1 MFGAVVLALVGDT
14 VPDRSR
20 LIAVSTGKGWGPSAI
35 RFTLTTDPRHFH
47 YLSKAGHIADV
58 WGALETAG
66 RSELGVLID
75 PTSSHSPPMDE
86 RAFYTAFE
94 IRVGART
101 IRPYAEVSG
110 SRRRD
115 NDIGVWLGS
124 GTAIMGV
131 ALLLLPFWRRRWT
144 RNS

>member
-1 MFGAVVLALVGDT
+1 MSCQIEAWRWSRPSSRAWRVSRLSRSRDRRTVGIILIVFGAVVLALVDDT

-75 PTSSHSPPMDE
+75 PTSSHSP
-86 RAFYTAFE
+86 
-94 IRVGART
+94 
-101 IRPYAEVSG
+101 
-110 SRRRD
+110 
-115 NDIGVWLGS
+115 
-124 GTAIMGV
+124 
-131 ALLLLPFWRRRWT
+131 
-144 RNS
+144 